1 MIKSLTLNNFRM
13 LMLMKASMQ
22 LAFGDD
28 DGEFVDDDN
37 ADDADTD

>member
-1 MIKSLTLNNFRM
+1 
-13 LMLMKASMQ
+13 MKASMQ

-37 ADDADTD
+37 ADDADDRDDHLQVAGTQ